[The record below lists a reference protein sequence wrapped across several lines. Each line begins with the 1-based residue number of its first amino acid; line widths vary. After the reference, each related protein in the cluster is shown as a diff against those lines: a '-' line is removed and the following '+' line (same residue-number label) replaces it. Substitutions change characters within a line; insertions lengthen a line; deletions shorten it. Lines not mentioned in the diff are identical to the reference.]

1 VSEPTLSEPTK
12 DSTPTARVRAGML
25 LLAVNSVFDITIKE
39 AVCRGAWARV
49 TIGQFKHWALRN
61 F

>member
-1 VSEPTLSEPTK
+1 
-12 DSTPTARVRAGML
+12 ML